1 MKRLLLL
8 CAGLLLLCGCGAGAA
23 PEDRI
28 LVCIEEIDGCT
39 VENNGQLVS
48 PGEDVTFSLQ
58 LDHGFTFNSVDYAGD
73 HLAETERRTVRLTL
87 RSVAYPT
94 RAVLDLTSKY
104 CTITYDANGGSPMQ
118 GEETVIT
125 KNYDLTTRR
134 RPNTEQGTRLF
145 ARDGYTLLCWN
156 TKPDGSGERIG
167 LGSRV
172 TVTGRT
178 LTLYAQWVPWSGAGE
193 FTYETGDSVTITGF
207 RHTDAPDDPLVIPGY
222 IDGRPVTR
230 IASGAFD
237 GCGAESL
244 ILPDTLL
251 CIEEGAFRSCAFREV
266 TLFDNLSEFDD
277 GGFYGCDALQSL
289 HINAVEHPYGNLY
302 RKESC
307 YADKVDLM
315 ILAQGKRKLI
325 FYGGCSTWYNLDG
338 LQALNAVG
346 DEYSVINMGL
356 NGTIDSSVQM
366 QIIGAYLEAGDV
378 FFHTPELS
386 SRQQMMIV
394 QDMTENGDIL
404 WCGLERNYDL
414 FSLVDLRLVNG
425 ALTSLRSYLDKKDRQ
440 GSYQQDYTDSQGYTY
455 TDSLGCIPF
464 YRSAAAGELA
474 DTVSLDPAKIN
485 EEAMDRLEGYYDWY
499 QSLGVRIYVSY
510 ACVNMDAVPEDQRGN
525 TALMDGLFR
534 SAIEEMDG
542 PALVSRLEDYLYQNE
557 DFYDTNYHLKTEPAK
572 ENTARWLRDLLTQ
585 MERDGLRE
593 AAS

>member
-1 MKRLLLL
+1 MKRLLLM
-8 CAGLLLLCGCGAGAA
+8 CVGLLLLSGCGAGAA
-23 PEDRI
+23 QEDRI

-58 LDHGFTFNSVDYAGD
+58 LDYGFALHSVDYAGEY
-73 HLAETERRTVRLTL
+73 LAETQRHTVWLTL
-87 RSVAYPT
+87 QNVTYPT
-94 RAVLDLTSKY
+94 RAVLGLTSSY
-104 CTITYDANGGSPMQ
+104 CAITYEANGGSPLQ
-118 GEETVIT
+118 GTGMSVT
-125 KNYDLTTRR
+125 RNYDLTTHR

-172 TVTGRT
+172 TVTGRA
-178 LTLYAQWVPWSGAGE
+178 LTLYAQWIPWSDASE
-193 FTYETGDSVTITGF
+193 FTYETGASVTITDF
-207 RHTDAPDDPLVIPGY
+207 HHTDDPIVIPGY

-251 CIEEGAFRSCAFREV
+251 CIEEGAFRNCAFQEV
-266 TLFDNLSEFDD
+266 TLFDNLKDFDN
-277 GGFYGCDALQSL
+277 GGFYGCDGLQSL
-289 HINAVEHPYGNLY
+289 HINAVEPPYGNLY

-338 LQALNAVG
+338 LQALKAVG
-346 DEYSVINMGL
+346 DKYSVINMGL

-366 QIIGAYLEAGDV
+366 QIIGAYLEAGDI

-394 QDMTENGDIL
+394 QDMTESGDIL

-425 ALTSLRSYLDKKDRQ
+425 AMDSLRSYLDKKDRQ

-455 TDSLGCIPF
+455 TDPLGCIPF
-464 YRSAAAGELA
+464 YRSSTAGELA

-485 EEAMDRLEGYYDWY
+485 EEAIGRLEGYYDWY

-542 PALVSRLEDYLYQNE
+542 PAMVSRLEDYLYQSE

-585 MERDGLRE
+585 MERDGLWE